1 MGGMHSLRG
10 KFLLA
15 SPEMGDP
22 NFERSVI
29 LVVQHGPEGAM
40 GLVLNQPTGTA
51 VAEVLG
57 DEIEAECGTGEMLYR
72 GGPCEGPLMVLHG
85 DPTHGQEQ
93 VLDGLYFATEREYVE
108 PALSGAVSPARFFA
122 GYSGWGAGQ
131 LEGELAA
138 EAWSVLEADA
148 ATVLASTPAAQ
159 VDVWR
164 KLIRV
169 QASGTLFKDWNPKIV
184 PRDPSMN

>member
-1 MGGMHSLRG
+1 MESLRG
-10 KFLLA
+10 RLLLA

-22 NFERSVI
+22 NFEHSVI
-29 LVVQHGPEGAM
+29 LMVQHGPEGAM
-40 GLVLNQPTGTA
+40 GLVLNRPTGTR

-57 DEIEAECGTGEMLYR
+57 DQVEAACDTDEMLYR

-85 DPTHGQEQ
+85 DPVHGQEKI
-93 VLDGLYFATEREYVE
+93 LDDLFFATEREYVE
-108 PALSGAVSPARFFA
+108 PALHGNVSPARFYA

-138 EAWSVLEADA
+138 GAWSVIETNA
-148 ATVLASTPAAQ
+148 ASVLRSTPGEQAN
-159 VDVWR
+159 VWR

-169 QASGTLFKDWNPKIV
+169 KSSAEFFKHWDPRIV